1 MTPTPAAGTQGSNLD
16 NNSGAETS
24 DEQALTNYARATGNY
39 NGTLPV
45 FDDFSL
51 TRTAEDLAIHKSV
64 DDATIVQ
71 GDISRW
77 ALNLQTS
84 EYRYVDD
91 LRVTDTLPDGLC
103 PLGAANFETTP
114 PAANAECNPVGGQ
127 IPSSTYSDVTENSN
141 GSWTLEWD
149 ASTVP
154 ELAHMDPSADFD
166 ITFPTRARASYQENF
181 ADDGPVLTRDSW
193 VNHVS
198 VLGADFVIC
207 APADPD
213 CTGTGTP
220 IDADEPD
227 GIDDLD
233 ESSAGQEAGGVTI
246 DKRVAQASPVS
257 CAAGIYVDG
266 PPPLYGP
273 GDRVC
278 WKVRVDFA
286 GQLDSGLP
294 QVTDFLP
301 VGTAYEAG
309 SAVPTA
315 ANNVTSTLD
324 ATQAGVLLWDLGTT
338 VDSGGLVFEWRF
350 STIVTKDS
358 SSTSG
363 DVPGN
368 LMKFAYA
375 NSAGTTFPLRD
386 QVDFERDEAELSL
399 LKGVRD
405 VSNVPAAGLPANTDN
420 REVQG
425 GDTVTYRVDITNDGG
440 RDAEDIEVWDDLPAG
455 IDCSV
460 LTVLNI
466 SDGGT
471 CNTLT
476 DRIEWSGLTLAA
488 GASDTLTYD
497 LVIPAAISP
506 GQTLTNTAGVR
517 SYTSDTNIG
526 GSFLYIPESN
536 IDPDVATS
544 LGTPNAAVADDVSNV
559 FTDLV
564 TLVKARTTEV
574 TGTGNGVADAAIG
587 EEITYTLTATIPQG
601 TTIYDSPTLTDVLS
615 PRLTYIVGS
624 AAATLNGTSL
634 PTSGLTLTASGAPT
648 TISVAFPS
656 SYTNVAGSGDD
667 VLVVTFKAK
676 LADVATNFR
685 LAGGTPVP
693 NTGHAGLGRPGWN
706 RANGGEQRE
715 YQRLRAR
722 AQPRQERERRR
733 RRGRSGP
740 DHPLH
745 RHGVQRL
752 GNADLNRARPDRGR
766 HPAARRHPGERHNA
780 GGQRRNGRARRRDLE
795 LRRAHDHLERREP
808 RARCQRRARLRRA
821 GRQPRDRGHDLPQLR
836 HPHRNEPARRHRR
849 RRRRARPIQHPHH
862 RLHRRGLGPRA
873 PRHRVDHEDGLRA
886 HGHDRRGAGL
896 HRRRRDPGRR
906 RVLRHDRDRHAARR
920 LRLRL
925 HHEHHLPRA
934 VRPGITG
941 TQLPAEP
948 QAGGETRLGWFLGD
962 LAPAAANRTV
972 RIVYRAHVDDTY
984 AAPATPVVA
993 GNTLVNGVAIYA
1005 NRTNDLGTPSTIPP
1019 AASFDES
1026 TPAVFAPTTV
1036 VEPALSLDKTV
1047 SGAGPSD
1054 FRLTQPGDSYTY
1066 TVAITNNGNSP
1077 AYDVEVSDQPDFELT
1092 NVTLTDGAGLVTP
1105 DGWLAGDPDIHWLIP
1120 GPIAPGATVTLRY
1133 TADLIAS
1140 AGLTQN
1146 QLVVNTADVDR
1157 YWGVAKAERDTN
1169 LHDYREYTNVAADT
1183 VTLQVTLPQL
1193 DVTKTT
1199 GVSGNPDT
1207 ANAEVGQAFPW
1218 RVVIQNTSAGASALD
1233 VDVSDVL
1240 PRTGPTSPA
1249 VPRLRPAVLWNRR
1262 LPPRPPA
1269 TRSRGRTSAT
1279 WRPAPRWSSP
1289 SPPGPRSRRPPP
1301 RARARPTRT

>member
-1 MTPTPAAGTQGSNLD
+1 M
-16 NNSGAETS
+16 
-24 DEQALTNYARATGNY
+24 
-39 NGTLPV
+39 
-45 FDDFSL
+45 
-51 TRTAEDLAIHKSV
+51 
-64 DDATIVQ
+64 
-71 GDISRW
+71 
-77 ALNLQTS
+77 
-84 EYRYVDD
+84 
-91 LRVTDTLPDGLC
+91 
-103 PLGAANFETTP
+103 
-114 PAANAECNPVGGQ
+114 
-127 IPSSTYSDVTENSN
+127 
-141 GSWTLEWD
+141 
-149 ASTVP
+149 
-154 ELAHMDPSADFD
+154 
-166 ITFPTRARASYQENF
+166 
-181 ADDGPVLTRDSW
+181 
-193 VNHVS
+193 
-198 VLGADFVIC
+198 
-207 APADPD
+207 
-213 CTGTGTP
+213 
-220 IDADEPD
+220 
-227 GIDDLD
+227 
-233 ESSAGQEAGGVTI
+233 
-246 DKRVAQASPVS
+246 S
-257 CAAGIYVDG
+257 CAAGTYVDG

-301 VGTAYEAG
+301 VGTVYEAG

-574 TGTGNGVADAAIG
+574 TGTGNGAADAAIG

-615 PRLTYIVGS
+615 PRLTYIAGS

-634 PTSGLTLTASGAPT
+634 PTGGLTLTASGAPT
-648 TISVAFPS
+648 TIGVAFPS

-667 VLVVTFKAK
+667 VLVVTFRAK

-685 LAGGTPVP
+685 LAGGTPVR
-693 NTGHAGLGRPGWN
+693 NTGTLAWDDQDANARTVSSSVNTNVSEPVLSLAKNENDADDAVDPGQIIHYIVT
-706 RANGGEQRE
+706 ASNG
-715 YQRLRAR
+715 
-722 AQPRQERERRR
+722 
-733 RRGRSGP
+733 SGT
-740 DHPLH
+740 
-745 RHGVQRL
+745 RIST
-752 GNADLNRARPDRGR
+752 
-766 HPAARRHPGERHNA
+766 
-780 GGQRRNGRARRRDLE
+780 
-795 LRRAHDHLERREP
+795 
-808 RARCQRRARLRRA
+808 
-821 GRQPRDRGHDLPQLR
+821 GHDLIAVDTLPLGVTPVNGGNPVVNGGTVGPDGGIWNSGARTITWNVASLAPGASVALDYDVQVD
-836 HPHRNEPARRHRR
+836 NPAIVGTTFPNSATLTGTSLPDGADDDGGERGPSSTRTTGYI
-849 RRRRARPIQHPHH
+849 AAASDLV
-862 RLHRRGLGPRA
+862 RLGTASITKTVSA
-873 PRHRVDHEDGLRA
+873 PTATIGEERVFTVDAVIPGGVEFFDTTVIDTLPDGYDYDSTTSITCLA
-886 HGHDRRGAGL
+886 
-896 HRRRRDPGRR
+896 PC
-906 RVLRHDRDRHAARR
+906 V
-920 LRLRL
+920 
-925 HHEHHLPRA
+925 
-934 VRPGITG
+934 PGITG
-941 TQLPAEP
+941 TALPAEP

-1026 TPAVFAPTTV
+1026 TPVVFAPTTV
-1036 VEPALSLDKTV
+1036 IEPALSLDKTV

-1105 DGWLAGDPDIHWLIP
+1105 TGGWRAI
-1120 GPIAPGATVTLRY
+1120 
-1133 TADLIAS
+1133 
-1140 AGLTQN
+1140 
-1146 QLVVNTADVDR
+1146 
-1157 YWGVAKAERDTN
+1157 
-1169 LHDYREYTNVAADT
+1169 
-1183 VTLQVTLPQL
+1183 
-1193 DVTKTT
+1193 
-1199 GVSGNPDT
+1199 
-1207 ANAEVGQAFPW
+1207 
-1218 RVVIQNTSAGASALD
+1218 
-1233 VDVSDVL
+1233 
-1240 PRTGPTSPA
+1240 
-1249 VPRLRPAVLWNRR
+1249 
-1262 LPPRPPA
+1262 
-1269 TRSRGRTSAT
+1269 RTST
-1279 WRPAPRWSSP
+1279 
-1289 SPPGPRSRRPPP
+1289 G
-1301 RARARPTRT
+1301 